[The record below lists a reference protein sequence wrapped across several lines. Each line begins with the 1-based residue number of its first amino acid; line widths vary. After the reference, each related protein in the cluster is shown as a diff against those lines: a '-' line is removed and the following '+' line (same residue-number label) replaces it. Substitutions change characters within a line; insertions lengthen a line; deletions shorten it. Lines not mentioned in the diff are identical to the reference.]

1 MQSDRGVNL
10 KDAKAL
16 VPQFRRAAAPF
27 PADPSVQAS
36 LAEAEYDAGN
46 LAEAEAA
53 ADRAI
58 AAEPGN
64 VDALTYKAMVA
75 MARAEADPAANA
87 ATWRPVRQRILAINK
102 TDPDDPFPFIL
113 FFRSFAAEGAE
124 PTANA
129 VTGLLRAFELAPYD
143 EGLRQTVGYRHL
155 QDGKADAARAA
166 LAPIAYNPHGG
177 ERAAAMQA
185 VVDALDSG
193 GAPAALAL
201 WDRQKAD
208 EGKAGKEET
217 KAGGRRTQGTTN
229 SFQRARSRFHRAMR
243 LHAGN

>member
-1 MQSDRGVNL
+1 
-10 KDAKAL
+10 
-16 VPQFRRAAAPF
+16 
-27 PADPSVQAS
+27 
-36 LAEAEYDAGN
+36 
-46 LAEAEAA
+46 
-53 ADRAI
+53 
-58 AAEPGN
+58 
-64 VDALTYKAMVA
+64 MVA
-75 MARAEADPAANA
+75 MARAEADPAASA
-87 ATWRPVRQRILAINK
+87 ATWRAVRQRILAINK

-113 FFRSFAAEGAE
+113 FVRSFAAEGAE

-155 QDGKADAARAA
+155 QDGKADAARTA

-185 VVDALDSG
+185 VIDALDSG

-217 KAGGRRTQGTTN
+217 KAGGSQSQGP
-229 SFQRARSRFHRAMR
+229 SGYSLRARTRTPRAMR
-243 LHAGN
+243 RSPQRPRTMRTRIDPGRRR